1 MSVLR
6 RTLPAILTLI
16 ACAPAAPAKPRPR
29 DPAAEVTRLAD
40 EYVAAF
46 FERVPEA
53 ATRRGRP
60 KANHGGVTDNSLA
73 ATAAW
78 QRRED
83 SWLSSLRAIDAGAL
97 QNRPEWVT
105 YGMLREVLEG
115 SVAVRVC
122 HTELWSLNTNNGWQ
136 ASYPSLASLQ
146 PVGTDSFRAQAL
158 ARLRA
163 LPRILATE
171 RDNLQEGI
179 RQGYTAPRA
188 VAEGVLRQVDG
199 ILASTVD
206 SSPFAAPALRDSTST
221 FRRTYLAEIRDRLL
235 PALRDYRV
243 FLADYYLPRAREQ
256 LGVSANPN
264 GAACY
269 QASMRRFT
277 TLLLTPAEVY
287 RVGEV
292 RLAEVEREM
301 EPLASRVFGTRDLV
315 AVRRRLREDT
325 AFTFRTREEIVSRSR
340 DVIARARAALPRW
353 FGRLPQADVSIVEY
367 PEFRQRTGAPPSYL
381 PAAQDGS
388 RGGIFYITTFA
399 PDRIPRATLEYV
411 AFHEAIPGHHLQN
424 GLAQE
429 RHDVHEVTRVFG
441 FSGFGEGWGLYAE
454 RLADEMGLYSGD
466 LDRLGMLD
474 AEAWRAARL
483 VLDAGIHS
491 RGWTRQQ
498 AVEFLTAHA
507 AISPSLVQ
515 GEVDRYI
522 SWPGQATAYLI
533 GSLTIRALRRE
544 AEQRLGSSF
553 DIREFHDRVLGN
565 GSVTLPM
572 LQVQIRRWVEGHQ

>member
-1 MSVLR
+1 MSAVR
-6 RTLPAILTLI
+6 QTLPAILTLL
-16 ACAPAAPAKPRPR
+16 ACAPATVASPRPR
-29 DPAAEVTRLAD
+29 DPAGEVTRLAD

-46 FERVPEA
+46 FERIPEA

-60 KANHGGVTDNSLA
+60 NANHGGITDNSLA
-73 ATAAW
+73 ATAGW
-78 QRRED
+78 RRRED
-83 SWLSSLRAIDAGAL
+83 GWLSWLRAIDADAL

-105 YGMLREVLEG
+105 YGILREVIEG

-122 HTELWSLNTNNGWQ
+122 RTELWNLNTNGGWQ
-136 ASYPSLASLQ
+136 ASYTSLAGLQ
-146 PVGTDSFRAQAL
+146 PVGTDSLRAL

-163 LPRILATE
+163 LPRMLATE
-171 RDNLQEGI
+171 RNNLQEGI

-199 ILASTVD
+199 ILSSPVD
-206 SSPFAAPALRDSTST
+206 SSPFASPALRDSTPT
-221 FRRTYLAEIRDRLL
+221 FRRTYLAEMRDRLL
-235 PALRDYRV
+235 PALRDYRT
-243 FLADYYLPRAREQ
+243 FLADRYVPRAREQ
-256 LGVSANPN
+256 IGVSTNPN

-269 QASMRRFT
+269 QASVRRFT
-277 TLLLTPAEVY
+277 TLSLTPEEVY
-287 RVGEV
+287 RAGEE
-292 RLAEVEREM
+292 RLVEVERAM

-315 AVRRRLREDT
+315 AVRRRVREDT

-340 DVIARARAALPRW
+340 DIIARARAALPRW

-367 PEFRQRTGAPPSYL
+367 PEFRQRAGAAPSYL
-381 PAAQDGS
+381 PAAEDGS
-388 RGGIFYITTFA
+388 RGGVFYITTFA
-399 PDRIPRATLEYV
+399 PEHIPRATLEDV

-424 GLAQE
+424 ALAQE

-441 FSGFGEGWGLYAE
+441 FSGFSEGWGLYAE

-483 VLDAGIHS
+483 VLDVGIHTQ
-491 RGWTRQQ
+491 GWTRQQ
-498 AVEFLTAHA
+498 AVDFLTAHSA
-507 AISPSLVQ
+507 VSPSLVQ

-522 SWPGQATAYLI
+522 SWPGQATAYMI
-533 GSLTIRALRRE
+533 GNLTIRALRRE
-544 AEQRLGSSF
+544 AEMRLGSRF
-553 DIREFHDRVLGN
+553 DFREFHDRVLSN

-572 LQVQIRRWVEGHQ
+572 LQGQIERWLAGSP